1 MIDWRVIFISS
12 NGYFP
17 WGNGIVKWTKFV
29 IKLYAEIMGVN
40 KSFIYAR
47 NACKYHVNLKLYRL
61 FYRKVNI

>member
-12 NGYFP
+12 NGYFQS
-17 WGNGIVKWTKFV
+17 GNGIVKWTKFV

-47 NACKYHVNLKLYRL
+47 NACKSVT
-61 FYRKVNI
+61 